1 MLSLPIILGPT
12 GIGKTEIGIKVAEQ
26 INAEIVSCD
35 SMQVYKY
42 MDIGTV
48 KPTKEEQ
55 NRIKHYMI
63 DIIDPDEDYNAWAY
77 AKQARKIIKDIYKN
91 GKIPLVVGGS
101 GLYLKALIQ
110 GFFDT
115 ECTEIAT
122 ENTEIRERLSKETA
136 DVLYNRLLNIDRK
149 RALKLHKNDRKRII
163 RAIEVYELTGV
174 PMSLLERER
183 APFNCRPIYIGL
195 FTSRELL
202 YKKINER
209 VEKMIESGFVEEVKW
224 LLEKGYSP
232 VLNSLNGLGYK
243 ELITY
248 INGEISLNEAIR
260 LIKRN
265 TRRYA
270 KRQMTWFKKM
280 EEVYWIEL
288 PNKNIIEKI
297 SGYIT
302 CQYTKSL

>member
-12 GIGKTEIGIKVAEQ
+12 GIGKTQISISVAEK

-42 MDIGTV
+42 MDIGTA

-77 AKQARKIIKDIYKN
+77 AKQARKIIKDIHN
-91 GKIPLVVGGS
+91 LPDGSQERLLVVGGS

-110 GFFDT
+110 GFFPAEQT
-115 ECTEIAT
+115 KNIQ
-122 ENTEIRERLSKETA
+122 IRERLNREST

-163 RAIEVYELTGV
+163 RAIEVYETTGI
-174 PMSLLERER
+174 PMSILEKER
-183 APFNCRPIYIGL
+183 VAFNCNPIYIGL

-209 VEKMIESGFVEEVKW
+209 VEKMMESGFVEEVKW
-224 LLEKGYSP
+224 LLEKGYSS

-243 ELITY
+243 ELISY
-248 INGEISLNEAIR
+248 INGEFSLNEAIR

-280 EEVYWIEL
+280 EGVYRIEL
-288 PNKNIIEKI
+288 PNKNIVEKI

-302 CQYTKSL
+302 C